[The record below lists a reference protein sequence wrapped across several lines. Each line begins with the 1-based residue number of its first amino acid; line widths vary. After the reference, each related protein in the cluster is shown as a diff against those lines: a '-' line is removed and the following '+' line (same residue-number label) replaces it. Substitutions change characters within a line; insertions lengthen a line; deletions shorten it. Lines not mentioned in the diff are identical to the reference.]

1 MPRCLPARIVLAIV
15 PLALIA
21 MPAGGPAAARDFPF
35 CLKGCDFGNGDCSFV
50 SYQQCQATAAGRDA
64 WCDVN
69 PSFHQGREPQPN
81 RYSRRRL

>member
-21 MPAGGPAAARDFPF
+21 MPTGPAAARDFPF